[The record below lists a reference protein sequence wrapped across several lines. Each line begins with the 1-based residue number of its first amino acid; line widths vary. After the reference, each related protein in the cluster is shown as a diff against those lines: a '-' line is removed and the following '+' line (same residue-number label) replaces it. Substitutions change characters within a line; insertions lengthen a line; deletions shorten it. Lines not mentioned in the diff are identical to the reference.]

1 MSDTLNEA
9 QSWAYAFL
17 DNGKKAQPDLAQMV
31 LREDVVE
38 YATGVSSDPA
48 KIKVVEATVP
58 EGTIF
63 ALPFGASL
71 SDYATGVGPIPAPV
85 KVENLAPPSGL
96 QGKRFNAGKPR
107 IDLVAPSILTA
118 IGEVA
123 AFGASKYGDRNWEK
137 GMEFGK
143 VYASLMRHLI
153 AWWQGEEKDA
163 ESGLSHLC
171 HIAWNVQ
178 APVEYDRRVK
188 NGTLPAEVDDRPHV
202 VRTA

>member
-1 MSDTLNEA
+1 MTAKSV
-9 QSWAYAFL
+9 SRIW
-17 DNGKKAQPDLAQMV
+17 PQMV
-31 LREDVVE
+31 LREDLAG
-38 YATGVSSDPA
+38 YATGVTSAPLEVKA
-48 KIKVVEATVP
+48 VVAPVP
-58 EGTIF
+58 EGTVY
-63 ALPFGASL
+63 ALPGGVNL
-71 SDYATGVGPIPAPV
+71 SDYAKGVSSIAVPV
-85 KVENLAPPSGL
+85 KVENLAPLVEPLVSGSTL

-163 ESGLSHLC
+163 ESGLPHLC

-178 APVEYDRRVK
+178 ALVEYDRRVK